1 MLFPLLKFLKFNSRP
16 WISGISTFFHDYFC
30 KNDRNS
36 FFFEKSSWKKRNPLG
51 LSKKNHYISFSK
63 IIVGKGRI
71 SWNSSP
77 ALEFKEFPRKY
88 KKTKERHTHT
98 HAHITIE
105 KIKQQTNNHN
115 KKIKIWETYKLL
127 KNMILEIYI
136 YIKDETLNT
145 NKSKHQRTDKEKRN
159 ETHDNKKMEK
169 TINNNNKNT
178 DNIWQTHTNK
188 THI

>member
-1 MLFPLLKFLKFNSRP
+1 M
-16 WISGISTFFHDYFC
+16 
-30 KNDRNS
+30 
-36 FFFEKSSWKKRNPLG
+36 
-51 LSKKNHYISFSK
+51 
-63 IIVGKGRI
+63 GKGRI

-105 KIKQQTNNHN
+105 KIKQQTNNHT

-159 ETHDNKKMEK
+159 ETHDNKKNGKKQLTTIIK
-169 TINNNNKNT
+169 TQTTYDKHTQIKHT
-178 DNIWQTHTNK
+178 FNIY
-188 THI
+188 I